1 METNDL
7 LNFSIPS
14 HAGGIGKTYEE
25 SIIVLMKNVR
35 LWYAMKN
42 KSNYIFFEDMENNII
57 DVIGF
62 NETLEIKNGVFVNY
76 DSVISNDK
84 YKKLELMN
92 IMPISEHEVL
102 IELIDP
108 EILKAHLNQ
117 ERILKLEKR
126 N

>member
-14 HAGGIGKTYEE
+14 HGGGIGKTYEE
-25 SIIVLMKNVR
+25 SIIIFLKNDR

-42 KSNYIFFEDMENNII
+42 KSNYVFFEDTEYNII
-57 DVIGF
+57 DIIGF
-62 NETLEIKNGVFVNY
+62 DETLELKTGIFVKYEN
-76 DSVISNDK
+76 VISNDR
-84 YKKLELMN
+84 YRKLELLN
-92 IMPISEHEVL
+92 IMPINENYVL
-102 IELIDP
+102 VELIDP
-108 EILKAHLNQ
+108 EILKTHLNQ